1 MEPSTLDT
9 LQAIQK
15 DISLCDLSDPL
26 GRSYALAL
34 IPRLESKMSRYN
46 SVQEAMSRL
55 ANEPM
60 DDLTELGNAPWSTI
74 TTETPEEKAILDALP
89 QETID
94 AMDAQLVVE
103 CREYDAAAIFSPIL
117 DLVRPK

>member
-9 LQAIQK
+9 LQAT
-15 DISLCDLSDPL
+15 
-26 GRSYALAL
+26 R
-34 IPRLESKMSRYN
+34 
-46 SVQEAMSRL
+46 EAMSRL